1 MLVLDDLDGTG
12 TALALDVQAR
22 LEELGLYR
30 REARPWLPHV
40 SVARWKERPAA
51 VRTYVPVMEIV
62 PSEIAVYLS
71 VLRVGGAQ
79 YDVLESAA
87 LGG

>member
-1 MLVLDDLDGTG
+1 
-12 TALALDVQAR
+12 
-22 LEELGLYR
+22 
-30 REARPWLPHV
+30 
-40 SVARWKERPAA
+40 
-51 VRTYVPVMEIV
+51 MEIV

-79 YDVLESAA
+79 YDVFDSAA